1 MRWLA
6 PESLSHRL
14 YTHKSDVWAYG
25 KRNISSYF
33 YKVMN
38 ELFIGVTV
46 WEILTFGA
54 KPYPNLQARELL
66 GAIQKGER
74 LKQPDTCT
82 LDLYAVLLK
91 C

>member
-1 MRWLA
+1 
-6 PESLSHRL
+6 
-14 YTHKSDVWAYG
+14 
-25 KRNISSYF
+25 
-33 YKVMN
+33 
-38 ELFIGVTV
+38 V

-54 KPYPNLQARELL
+54 KPYPNFQARELL

-74 LKQPDTCT
+74 LTQPDTCT